1 MIVFKADESKR
12 YDFEA
17 RSVEEAA
24 EIVRELKKGVSPY
37 NNNI

>member
-1 MIVFKADESKR
+1 MFKENEEKR

-24 EIVRELKKGVSPY
+24 EIVGEIKKGVAPY
-37 NNNI
+37 KKDI